1 MVANTDHPAIDICW
15 RAHRYWRWLGR
26 CTFYIYTLL
35 NKNSVRPQD
44 RYKNILVIVTGLLAI
59 ALIFKIQWLSIVAVG
74 IGAVSVFIPSA
85 ARGIEWAWLKL
96 ALGLGWVNSRILLS
110 IIYFIFLMPLAWISR
125 LFTKDPL
132 TLRNRKTSSLF
143 VTRNHLYT
151 KKDLEN
157 IW

>member
-1 MVANTDHPAIDICW
+1 MQ
-15 RAHRYWRWLGR
+15 
-26 CTFYIYTLL
+26 
-35 NKNSVRPQD
+35 PQD

-59 ALIFKIQWLSIVAVG
+59 ALIFKITWLSIVAVS

-85 ARGIEWAWLKL
+85 AKAIEWAWLKL
-96 ALGLGWVNSRILLS
+96 ALGLGWVNSRVLLS
-110 IIYFIFLMPLAWISR
+110 IIYFIFLMPLAWVSR

-132 TLRNRKTSSLF
+132 TLRKKKTSTLF
-143 VTRNHLYT
+143 VERNHLYT

>member
-1 MVANTDHPAIDICW
+1 MQN
-15 RAHRYWRWLGR
+15 
-26 CTFYIYTLL
+26 
-35 NKNSVRPQD
+35 QD
-44 RYKNILVIVTGLLAI
+44 RFKTILVIVTGLLAI
-59 ALIFKIQWLSIVAVG
+59 ALIFKINWLIYVSLG
-74 IGAVSVFIPSA
+74 IGVASVFVPA
-85 ARGIEWAWLKL
+85 AAKAIEWAWLKL

-110 IIYFIFLMPLAWISR
+110 LIYFIFLLPLAWVSR

-132 TLRNRKTSSLF
+132 TLRKRKTSSLF